1 MPLVRQARPSDR
13 AAVTA
18 AAAAAFDGD
27 PAWSFLLGDDYEE
40 LAPHFAG
47 VLFDLRVDSGDVW
60 VTGDAAALAMWDPP
74 GGSLASPARS
84 EELWAAFRARAGA
97 PVSERLT
104 EYGRAVDAARPVTP
118 HWYLSVLATH
128 PDHQRKGL
136 ASAVIAPII
145 GKADIDGLDC
155 CLETSTEQNRAFY
168 RRRGFTESTELDIAG
183 GPPTW
188 WLRRSPA
195 SPSS

>member
-13 AAVTA
+13 SAVTA
-18 AAAAAFDGD
+18 AAAAAFHGD
-27 PAWSFLLGDDYEE
+27 PAWSFLLGDDYDD

-47 VLFDLRVDSGDVW
+47 ALFDVRVDSGYVW
-60 VTGDAAALAMWDPP
+60 VTGDLAALAMWDPP
-74 GGSLASPARS
+74 GGDRALTTRS
-84 EELWAAFRARAGA
+84 EEVWAAFRARAGA
-97 PVSERLT
+97 PVSQRLT

-118 HWYLSVLATH
+118 HWYLSVLATQ
-128 PDHQRKGL
+128 PDHHRQGL

-145 GKADIDGLDC
+145 GKADTDGLDC
-155 CLETSTEQNRAFY
+155 CLETSTAENRAFY
-168 RRRGFTESTELDIAG
+168 GRRGFTESTELGIAG

-195 SPSS
+195 SP